1 MSNAEFIECIEN
13 PLVREFLYEYL
24 DEFVDDVLVFSE
36 QILAH
41 VSPKDKR
48 FVKSAGLAFY
58 STPIVHFVPELPWQA
73 IKTSI
78 ANVLSEV
85 FQMKLNAHG
94 YREKRIP
101 GIFEKDHTE
110 TGFIKQAIVSA
121 FITICKTTEDAMGI
135 ILIGGI
141 AHLLGK
147 YIALTIAGMIDD
159 VIELRSLPV
168 VQVPSTGPATNIS
181 KD

>member
-1 MSNAEFIECIEN
+1 MSNAELIECIEN
-13 PLVREFLYEYL
+13 PLVREFLYEHL
-24 DEFVDDVLVFSE
+24 DEFADDVLVFSE

-41 VSPKDKR
+41 VSPEDKR
-48 FVKSAGLAFY
+48 FVESAGVAFY
-58 STPIVHFVPELPWQA
+58 TTPIIQFIPNLPWQT

-78 ANVLSEV
+78 TKALSEV
-85 FQMKLNAHG
+85 FQIQPNAHG
-94 YREKRIP
+94 HPERQIT
-101 GIFEKDHTE
+101 GTFEKDHTE

-121 FITICKTTEDAMGI
+121 FLSICKTTEDAMGI

-147 YIALTIAGMIDD
+147 YIALSTAGMIDD
-159 VIELRSLPV
+159 VIELKSWPV
-168 VQVPSTGPATNIS
+168 VQVPSTGHAKDIS